1 MAKAKEINN
10 NSISNNSHVC
20 NEKKEKLD
28 NHKESI
34 IQSTLTTDEINAVF
48 DFYVLHA
55 PILRSGSDKT
65 ADFGMKSFGEYGWY
79 GNRGLSELE
88 RNLLKSGDVHRF
100 VMIRADSIDET
111 LENMGLKDDI
121 CIKHPRAVMQ
131 QNFKVTVK
139 ENGEVKLEE
148 RETRM
153 QCLFRHIRNSIAHN
167 RTYLFENGE
176 MILLEDADTDKKVT
190 ARILIKVKTLVDWI
204 QIIRG
209 KTQEHPQE
217 NYADNPIEKGA

>member
-1 MAKAKEINN
+1 MAKAKETNN

-55 PILRSGSDKT
+55 PILKSGSDKT
-65 ADFGMKSFGEYGWY
+65 DDFGIKSLGEYGWY
-79 GNRGLSELE
+79 GNCRLSELE

-100 VMIRADSIDET
+100 VMIRADSINET

-190 ARILIKVKTLVDWI
+190 ARILIKVKTLIDWI
-204 QIIRG
+204 EIIRG

>member
-1 MAKAKEINN
+1 MAKAKETNN

-55 PILRSGSDKT
+55 PILKSGSDKT
-65 ADFGMKSFGEYGWY
+65 DDFGIKSLGEYGWY
-79 GNRGLSELE
+79 GNCRLSELE

-100 VMIRADSIDET
+100 VMIRADSINET

>member
-55 PILRSGSDKT
+55 PILRSGSEKT
-65 ADFGMKSFGEYGWY
+65 ADFGMRSPGEYGWY
-79 GNRGLSELE
+79 GNRGLGELE
-88 RNLLKSGDVHRF
+88 RNLLKSGNIHRF

-111 LENMGLKDDI
+111 LESMDLKDDI

-131 QNFKVTVK
+131 HNFKVTVK
-139 ENGEVKLEE
+139 ENGEVKLDDK
-148 RETRM
+148 ETRM

-176 MILLEDADTDKKVT
+176 MILLEDGDDKKVT

-204 QIIRG
+204 EIIRG

>member
-1 MAKAKEINN
+1 MAKAKE
-10 NSISNNSHVC
+10 ISNNSHVC
-20 NEKKEKLD
+20 SEKKEKL
-28 NHKESI
+28 NSHEASI
-34 IQSTLTTDEINAVF
+34 MQSTLTTDEINAVF

-55 PILRSGSDKT
+55 PILESRSDKT
-65 ADFGMKSFGEYGWY
+65 VDFGMRSLGEYGWY
-79 GNRGLSELE
+79 GKSGLGELE
-88 RNLLKSGDVHRF
+88 RNLLKSGEVHRF
-100 VMIRADSIDET
+100 VMIRADTIDET
-111 LENMGLKDDI
+111 LKSMDLKDNI

-204 QIIRG
+204 EIIRG

>member
-1 MAKAKEINN
+1 MAKAKETNN

-55 PILRSGSDKT
+55 PILKSGSDKT
-65 ADFGMKSFGEYGWY
+65 DDFGIKSLGEYGWY
-79 GNRGLSELE
+79 GNCRLSELE

-100 VMIRADSIDET
+100 VMIRADSINET

-204 QIIRG
+204 EIIRG

>member
-1 MAKAKEINN
+1 MAKVKEM
-10 NSISNNSHVC
+10 SNNSHVC
-20 NEKKEKLD
+20 SEKKEKL
-28 NHKESI
+28 NSNKASI
-34 IQSTLTTDEINAVF
+34 MQSALTSDEINAVF

-55 PILRSGSDKT
+55 PILESKPEKT
-65 ADFGMKSFGEYGWY
+65 ADFGMKSLGEYGWY
-79 GNRGLSELE
+79 GNRGLGELE
-88 RNLLKSGDVHRF
+88 RNLLKSGDVRRF

-111 LENMGLKDDI
+111 LENMDLKDNI
-121 CIKHPRAVMQ
+121 CIKHPRVVMR
-131 QNFKVTVK
+131 QNFQMTAK
-139 ENGEVKLEE
+139 ESGRVEFKNK
-148 RETRM
+148 ETRM